1 MTRQVGVIGLGT
13 IGKPIAEHILSAGY
27 AVNVYDV
34 RPAPIAELAEAGACA
49 CASPAEV
56 ACSSGLVISLVL
68 DSAQT
73 EDVVFGPKGIMDSL
87 RPGSLFAV
95 GSTLGPHA
103 VQRVA
108 HALKARGCDTI
119 DMPISGGYVAARSGQ
134 LSLMIGA
141 DAAALERALPVF
153 RTFASVIQRAGDIG
167 AGQAAKLAHQLILTC
182 NIMALLEGLALGA
195 AAGVDPAILRQ
206 IIKEGLAGSTALQVW
221 DDLGPRWK
229 KMLQAMPP
237 GQTPPN
243 LRKDMHAVLT
253 LAQQLGV
260 PLFLATQAA
269 LIADSGFATGHDN
282 PAL

>member
-1 MTRQVGVIGLGT
+1 
-13 IGKPIAEHILSAGY
+13 
-27 AVNVYDV
+27 
-34 RPAPIAELAEAGACA
+34 
-49 CASPAEV
+49 
-56 ACSSGLVISLVL
+56 
-68 DSAQT
+68 
-73 EDVVFGPKGIMDSL
+73 
-87 RPGSLFAV
+87 
-95 GSTLGPHA
+95 
-103 VQRVA
+103 
-108 HALKARGCDTI
+108 
-119 DMPISGGYVAARSGQ
+119 
-134 LSLMIGA
+134 
-141 DAAALERALPVF
+141 
-153 RTFASVIQRAGDIG
+153 
-167 AGQAAKLAHQLILTC
+167 
-182 NIMALLEGLALGA
+182 MALLEGLALGA